1 MAIDC
6 GALFED
12 CESLAQLTPSPLA
25 AGMQGSAILAIA
37 GAVKERIATGEHVAN
52 FTIGDFKP
60 GVFSIPEVLKQYIG
74 EELDAGQTN
83 YPPAVGVP
91 ELRQAV
97 RNLYRREL
105 GLDYP
110 EGCVQVG
117 SGARP
122 PIYSTFRV
130 LVEPG
135 DLVVYSVPSWNNNY
149 YAYLNQARSEVI
161 VASPDDG
168 FMPTAAALAPY
179 LREARVLCLNSPLN
193 PTGTTISKEVLSD
206 LCEAIL
212 DENKRRAAV
221 GHRPLIL
228 LYDQVYWQL
237 TFGEHKH
244 WTPVELFPEMARYT
258 VFIDAISK
266 CWAGTGMRVGWGVVP
281 PWIRSRM
288 KPLVGHM
295 GAWAAR
301 PEQLATAR
309 LLNEPEVIAPWMEN
323 FKGAVQERLTLLR
336 DGLWALRDD
345 GFAVDAMDAEGAI
358 YLSARFDLIGKTAP
372 DGGTLSSDEDVRRMI
387 LEEANIA
394 IVPFTAFGYPANSGW
409 VRFSVGSVTVEEVR
423 GALVRLRGLLER
435 ITS

>member
-1 MAIDC
+1 M
-6 GALFED
+6 E
-12 CESLAQLTPSPLA
+12 
-25 AGMQGSAILAIA
+25 GSAILAIA
-37 GAVKERIATGEHVAN
+37 GQVKARIASGADVAN
-52 FTIGDFKP
+52 FTVGDFKP
-60 GVFSIPEVLKQYIG
+60 GVFAIPEAFSKYIG
-74 EELDAGQTN
+74 EELEAGQTN
-83 YPPAVGVP
+83 YPPAIGVP
-91 ELRQAV
+91 ELREAI
-97 RNLYRREL
+97 RNLYEREL
-105 GLDYP
+105 GLKYP
-110 EGCVQVG
+110 EGTVQVG

-122 PIYSTFRV
+122 PIYSAFRI

-161 VASPDDG
+161 TASPEDG
-168 FMPTAAALAPY
+168 FMPTAEALAPY

-206 LCEAIL
+206 LCVAIIN
-212 DENKRRAAV
+212 ENKRRTAV

-244 WTPVELFPEMARYT
+244 WTPVELHPEMARYT

-281 PWIRSRM
+281 PWIRGRM

-309 LLNEPEVIAPWMEN
+309 LLNEPETIAPWMDE
-323 FKGAVQERLTLLR
+323 FKGAVQERLTTLR
-336 DGLWALRDD
+336 DGLWAMRDE
-345 GFAVDAMDAEGAI
+345 GMPVDALDAEGAI
-358 YLSARFDLIGKTAP
+358 YLSARFDLLGKTAP
-372 DGGTLSSDEDVRRMI
+372 DGRTLTSDEDVRRML
-387 LEEANIA
+387 LEEADIA
-394 IVPFTAFGYPANSGW
+394 VVPFTAFGYPPKSGW
-409 VRFSVGSVTVEEVR
+409 VRFSIGAVTVEDVQNS
-423 GALVRLRGLLER
+423 LVRLRALLEKVA
-435 ITS
+435 